1 MRKSIYELYKLVC
14 IPMERKGSFRLEA
27 VLEFLRGQD
36 PADIG
41 VTNDLYKVLAVQ
53 CDCDWRAFER
63 SIRTLKDKCWE
74 NNGTRELFQ
83 KELNLTDYPRT
94 SEFIKAMAYK
104 LERMEKGMEKPDEPV
119 PPAEIHTCV

>member
-14 IPMERKGSFRLEA
+14 IPMERKGSLRLEA